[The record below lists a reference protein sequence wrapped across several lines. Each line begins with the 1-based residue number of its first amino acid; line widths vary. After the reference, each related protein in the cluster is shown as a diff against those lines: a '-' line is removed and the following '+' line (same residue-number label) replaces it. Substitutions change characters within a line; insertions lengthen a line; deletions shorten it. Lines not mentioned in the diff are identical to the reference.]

1 MANGALAD
9 RADVLRVVRMDLR
22 ERLAELEHQQWAHWL
37 KYMMNNATDENIEEW
52 VRKMRTSYSDLT
64 EAEKESDRFWADKV
78 LELIAEA
85 IDEGEVQ

>member
-1 MANGALAD
+1 
-9 RADVLRVVRMDLR
+9 MDLR
-22 ERLAELEHQQWAHWL
+22 ERLAELEHRQWAHWL
-37 KYMMNNATDENIEEW
+37 NYMKDNATDENIEEW

-85 IDEGEVQ
+85 VDEGEVE

>member
-1 MANGALAD
+1 MKD
-9 RADVLRVVRMDLR
+9 
-22 ERLAELEHQQWAHWL
+22 
-37 KYMMNNATDENIEEW
+37 NATDENIEEW

-78 LELIAEA
+78 LELIAEI

>member
-9 RADVLRVVRMDLR
+9 RAEVLRVVRMDLL

-37 KYMMNNATDENIEEW
+37 NYMMDNATDENIEEW

>member
-9 RADVLRVVRMDLR
+9 RAEVLRVVRMDLR
-22 ERLAELEHQQWAHWL
+22 ERLAELEHRQWAHWL
-37 KYMMNNATDENIEEW
+37 NYMKDNATDENIEEW

-85 IDEGEVQ
+85 VDEGEVE

>member
-9 RADVLRVVRMDLR
+9 RAEVLRVVRMDLR
-22 ERLAELEHQQWAHWL
+22 ERLAELEHQQWASWL
-37 KYMMNNATDENIEEW
+37 NYMKDNATDENIEEW